1 MTLMA
6 ASVVEQD
13 HGDPVTHLV
22 CDLGGTSCRLALV
35 QHDSMVPETC
45 ISLENNGFQSFDAL
59 LAHYLQDF
67 AASCQLSCVVI
78 ALAAPITGDCVALTN
93 RDWTLDRNV
102 ISHICGGAAV
112 FLIND
117 FEALGHAL
125 NRPAD
130 LSQRAITPDI
140 AKGEAQTR
148 VILGAGT
155 GFNSA
160 ACTASGEII
169 RSETG
174 HTTLAVETDIDRDLQ
189 HQMSDRFGRCSQE
202 RILSGVGLV
211 ALYHL
216 ICERKGQSAQ
226 FEGSYAIVRSGAAGD
241 DPCAE
246 QACNEFARILGRTAG
261 DLALT
266 FMAYGGVFLNG
277 GVTRALAPFLTSYD
291 GPFGVAFRNKGR
303 MAEQMKQ
310 FPVYLILDDHAA
322 LSGCMDWLVRN
333 AAKTLE
339 QSRSN
344 HTSLIEGAL

>member
-6 ASVVEQD
+6 AGVGEQV
-13 HGDPVTHLV
+13 HNDPMTQLV
-22 CDLGGTSCRLALV
+22 CDLGGTYCRLALV
-35 QHDSMVPETC
+35 EHDKMVPATC
-45 ISLENNGFQSFDAL
+45 ISLENDSFQSFDAL
-59 LAHYLQDF
+59 LAHYLEDF
-67 AASCQLSCVVI
+67 TASHQISCVVI
-78 ALAAPITGDCVALTN
+78 ALAAPVTGDRVALTN

-102 ISHICGGAAV
+102 ISDICGGAAV

-130 LSQRAITPDI
+130 LSLRAITPDL
-140 AKGEAQTR
+140 AKGAAQTR
-148 VILGAGT
+148 IILGAGT

-160 ACTASGEII
+160 ACTPSGEII

-174 HTTLAVETDIDRDLQ
+174 HTTLAVETDIDRHLQ
-189 HQMSDRFGRCSQE
+189 QQLSDRFGRCSQE

-211 ALYHL
+211 
-216 ICERKGQSAQ
+216 R
-226 FEGSYAIVRSGAAGD
+226 AGTASN

-246 QACNEFARILGRTAG
+246 QACKEFARIMGRAAG
-261 DLALT
+261 DLALI

-291 GPFGVAFRNKGR
+291 GPFGIAFRNKGR

-339 QSRSN
+339 QGRSN
-344 HTSLIEGAL
+344 QTSLKKGAY

>member
-6 ASVVEQD
+6 AGVGEQV
-13 HGDPVTHLV
+13 HNDPMTQLV
-22 CDLGGTSCRLALV
+22 CDLGGTYCRLALV
-35 QHDSMVPETC
+35 EHDKMVPATC
-45 ISLENNGFQSFDAL
+45 ISLENDGFQSFDAL
-59 LAHYLQDF
+59 LAHYLEDF
-67 AASCQLSCVVI
+67 TASHQISCVVI
-78 ALAAPITGDCVALTN
+78 ALAAPVTGDRVALTN

-102 ISHICGGAAV
+102 ISDICGGAAV

-130 LSQRAITPDI
+130 LSLRAITPDL
-140 AKGEAQTR
+140 AKGEPQTR
-148 VILGAGT
+148 IILGAGT

-160 ACTASGEII
+160 ACTPSGEII

-174 HTTLAVETDIDRDLQ
+174 HTTLAVETDIDRHLQ
-189 HQMSDRFGRCSQE
+189 QQLSDRFGRCSQE
-202 RILSGVGLV
+202 RILSGVGLIAV
-211 ALYHL
+211 YRA
-216 ICERKGQSAQ
+216 ICEREGQTAQ
-226 FEGSYAIVRSGAAGD
+226 FSGSFDIVRAGTASN

-246 QACNEFARILGRTAG
+246 QACKEFARILGRAAG
-261 DLALT
+261 DLALI

-291 GPFGVAFRNKGR
+291 GPFGIAFRNKGR

-339 QSRSN
+339 QGRSN
-344 HTSLIEGAL
+344 QTSLKKGAY